1 MLSILVVSL
10 ETVPTIGPRLDATLV
25 ALEYALTAVF
35 TIEYVLRAVSVRQP
49 RRYLLS
55 AMGIIDLVAVLPT
68 YFMILFPGAASF
80 GVVRVFRLL
89 RIFRVFRLRHYVREG
104 NHLFEALKASRYLD
118 LRVLVAVM
126 IIVAIQ
132 GALLYVIEGPESG
145 FDSIPRGMYS
155 AVVTLTT
162 VGYGDISP
170 QTALGQAIAAF
181 VMVLRLRIIAVP
193 TGIVTAQLV
202 QSGAATSQAGA
213 VTNTGPVR
221 PLPDLRVQESRRTR
235 AVLQGLRAQL
245 DGTARRPASPRF
257 RSSTRCARSSDRPW
271 RSPGRRSPQDG
282 VSAAESGEKWP
293 RGPPICYRDLYA
305 GRRQSARAR
314 EGEAQGVGPPA
325 VAVARPG
332 AQRAVDVPRGART
345 RRARARGTAGP
356 QQVKAGAPAAARWT
370 RRRGRRRL
378 ACVDEGPSSSGS
390 CSP

>member
-1 MLSILVVSL
+1 MFDPQSKPAAGWRRSVYEVIFEADRGAARVFDVALFGLIVLSILVVSL

-104 NHLFEALKASRYLD
+104 NHLFEALKASRY
-118 LRVLVAVM
+118 RISVFLVAVM

-145 FDSIPRGMYS
+145 FDSIPRGMYW

-181 VMVLRLRIIAVP
+181 VMVLGYGIIAVP

-202 QSGAATSQAGA
+202 QSGAGASHPQAAA
-213 VTNTGPVR
+213 VSGPAR
-221 PLPDLRVQESRRTR
+221 PCPTCGVQESRADARFCR
-235 AVLQGLRAQL
+235 ACGAQL
-245 DGTARRPASPRF
+245 D
-257 RSSTRCARSSDRPW
+257 
-271 RSPGRRSPQDG
+271 
-282 VSAAESGEKWP
+282 VAA
-293 RGPPICYRDLYA
+293 
-305 GRRQSARAR
+305 
-314 EGEAQGVGPPA
+314 PPA
-325 VAVARPG
+325 G
-332 AQRAVDVPRGART
+332 
-345 RRARARGTAGP
+345 
-356 QQVKAGAPAAARWT
+356 
-370 RRRGRRRL
+370 
-378 ACVDEGPSSSGS
+378 
-390 CSP
+390 